1 MPEDIIEA
9 RGCLERAEKE
19 TNPDIKVIELQKG
32 IDLLECYIDDYPES
46 SEYIVNYIKNLRR
59 AHTRRLLIQ
68 LLAIKN
74 INIVTWFKY
83 ILLLLAKLKDE
94 MEHLTEHDP
103 ELKKNF
109 VEFLEMWSDVLEE
122 YLKNTN

>member
-1 MPEDIIEA
+1 MIKMPEDIIEA

-59 AHTRRLLIQ
+59 AHTRRLLLQ
-68 LLAIKN
+68 LLAIK
-74 INIVTWFKY
+74 
-83 ILLLLAKLKDE
+83 ILI
-94 MEHLTEHDP
+94 
-103 ELKKNF
+103 
-109 VEFLEMWSDVLEE
+109 
-122 YLKNTN
+122 